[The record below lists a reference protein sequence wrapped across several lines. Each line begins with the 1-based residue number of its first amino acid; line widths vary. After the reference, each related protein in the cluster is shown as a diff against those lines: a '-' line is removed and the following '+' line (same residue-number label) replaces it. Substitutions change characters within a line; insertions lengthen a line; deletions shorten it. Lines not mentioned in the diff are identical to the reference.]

1 MARPKDSKE
10 QESCIEEACST
21 VRSNNSKIKLL
32 IIDSIIFHYRAEYPG
47 RSGLPERAHR
57 LNIHIYKLRS
67 LAQRNNIAVV
77 ITNRMTVN
85 SDAFEYGNPQPFGGN
100 IVSHASAYI
109 ISLKRRKRNSIETTL
124 IKSPL
129 RGYTFWA
136 LGYLRRKEIH
146 DCVRQNL
153 GSEFHLPNTIFPFER
168 YLCEGG

>member
-1 MARPKDSKE
+1 VALPKDSKE

-32 IIDSIIFHYRAEYPG
+32 IIDSIMFHYRAEYPG
-47 RSGLPERAHR
+47 RCGLPERAHR

-77 ITNRMTVN
+77 ITNHMTVN
-85 SDAFEYGNPQPFGGN
+85 SDAFEYGNPQPFDGN

-109 ISLKRRKRNSIETTL
+109 ISLKRRKRNSIEATL

-129 RGYTFWA
+129 RGYVWHPLSITESGF
-136 LGYLRRKEIH
+136 Y
-146 DCVRQNL
+146 
-153 GSEFHLPNTIFPFER
+153 
-168 YLCEGG
+168 Y